1 MVGFGMTAKALQ
13 EVLQRVE
20 AWPEEAQEDL
30 AQIAREIDAQL
41 AGRAYHA
48 TPEELA
54 ELDEADRSGLASE
67 EEVEAAFKSFRR
79 EFRRAQ

>member
-1 MVGFGMTAKALQ
+1 MWYGCDMTAKALR

-20 AWPEEAQEDL
+20 TWPEEAQEDL

-48 TPEELA
+48 PAEELA
-54 ELDEADRSGLASE
+54 ALDEAERSGLAGE
-67 EEVEAAFKSFRR
+67 EEVEEAFKSFRH
-79 EFRRAQ
+79 E

>member
-13 EVLQRVE
+13 EVSQRVE
-20 AWPEEAQEDL
+20 TWPEEAQEDL

-54 ELDEADRSGLASE
+54 ALDEADRSGLASE